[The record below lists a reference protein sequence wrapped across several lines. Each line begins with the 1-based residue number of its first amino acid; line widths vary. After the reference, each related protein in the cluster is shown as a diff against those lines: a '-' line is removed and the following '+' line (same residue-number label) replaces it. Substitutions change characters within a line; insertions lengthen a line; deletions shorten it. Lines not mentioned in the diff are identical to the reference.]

1 MKTAVSARDR
11 ANRPGTSWRL
21 VWRGAAR
28 QRAAWRAAALLLA
41 VPLGLASGAGARG
54 EDADAAARRMAE
66 RDARGLGWIL
76 EQGLQA
82 VVRRNEPE
90 QPQVNA
96 AMRAQIEQQANQ
108 LEKFF
113 QPVLASELE
122 MIRQA
127 CGSLDAAARRQILAA
142 GQTIVKQTARQFAE
156 RQLTGRLGRDTFD
169 PRREIRTG
177 LEAAVRTAATPDE
190 LAAYEREQA
199 ERLGRQAAAARLRI
213 VAKLDHQLDL
223 SASQRRAIEQDL
235 DRRWQ
240 ADWLAVLSETGGLI
254 NNFPP
259 APDYAAAAIEPHL
272 GPEQRTAWETWSR
285 SAGARIMGQRQNWSF
300 DGQGL
305 QALDPWWTR

>member
-1 MKTAVSARDR
+1 MNNASGSARGWER
-11 ANRPGTSWRL
+11 QAVALAL
-21 VWRGAAR
+21 VAIGGA
-28 QRAAWRAAALLLA
+28 
-41 VPLGLASGAGARG
+41 VLGEVVRG
-54 EDADAAARRMAE
+54 EDADAAAKRMAE
-66 RDARGLGWIL
+66 RDAQGLGRLLGWTL
-76 EQGLQA
+76 EA
-82 VVRRNEPE
+82 VGRREEVAE
-90 QPQVNA
+90 QVQVNA
-96 AMRAQIEQQANQ
+96 AQRAQIEQQANQ

-122 MIRQA
+122 MIRQS

-142 GQTIVKQTARQFAE
+142 GQKLVKQTARQFAE
-156 RQLTGRLGRDTFD
+156 RQLTGRLGRDAFD

-177 LEAAVRTAATPDE
+177 LEAAVRTVAAADE

-199 ERLGRQAAAARLRI
+199 ERIGRQATAARLRI

-235 DRRWQ
+235 ERRWQ

-272 GPEQRTAWETWSR
+272 GPEQRTAWEAWSR

-305 QALDPWWTR
+305 QGVDPWWTR